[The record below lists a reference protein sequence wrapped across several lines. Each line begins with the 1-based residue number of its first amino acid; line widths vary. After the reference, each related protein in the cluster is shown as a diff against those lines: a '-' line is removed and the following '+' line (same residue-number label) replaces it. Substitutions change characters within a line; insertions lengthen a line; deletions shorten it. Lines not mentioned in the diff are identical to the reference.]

1 MSTAPSDPASDKKIK
16 ARIDTADLAEALA
29 ADLDGSFSATVAS
42 YLEAWKSR
50 IKDWQDHG
58 VSRGEF
64 DDLTRLS
71 DSIQT
76 AGRVLEFFVKVQK
89 LPAAQPSEN

>member
-1 MSTAPSDPASDKKIK
+1 MSTDPAADPELK
-16 ARIDTADLAEALA
+16 ARIDTAELLETLA
-29 ADLDGSFSATVAS
+29 ADADGAFCASVTTYLDS
-42 YLEAWKSR
+42 WKTR
-50 IKDWQDHG
+50 IKGYQDFG
-58 VSRGEF
+58 LSRGEF

-76 AGRVLEFFVKVQK
+76 AGRVLEFFVKLQK